1 MLKILVLIYESCF
14 DLIIDVIFIKI
25 VVSIYIKI
33 VWTCI
38 INDSANLTIFL
49 IIIKIISS
57 RMMVID

>member
-33 VWTCI
+33 V
-38 INDSANLTIFL
+38 
-49 IIIKIISS
+49 
-57 RMMVID
+57 